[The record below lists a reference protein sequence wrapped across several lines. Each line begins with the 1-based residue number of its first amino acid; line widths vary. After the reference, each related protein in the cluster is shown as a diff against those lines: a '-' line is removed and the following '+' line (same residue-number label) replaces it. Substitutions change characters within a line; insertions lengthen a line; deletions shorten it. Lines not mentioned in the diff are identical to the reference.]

1 MSTSVFVSIGNSDDA
16 LTQLR
21 WSQYV
26 VEVDNALRKGLAD
39 DELHIHGFWLS
50 ESSSQYQNAGWAL
63 ELKNA
68 IDHPITGE
76 LMDRLSAIRREFNQT
91 SLVWAVA
98 DTEFI

>member
-26 VEVDNALRKGLAD
+26 TGVDSLFREWLAD
-39 DELHIHGFWLS
+39 NELHVHGFWLS
-50 ESSSQYQNAGWAL
+50 ESSSEYQNAGWAL
-63 ELKNA
+63 ELK
-68 IDHPITGE
+68 ITPDSEAAGE
-76 LMDRLSAIRREFNQT
+76 LKAALTEIREHFSQD

-98 DTEFI
+98 ETEFI